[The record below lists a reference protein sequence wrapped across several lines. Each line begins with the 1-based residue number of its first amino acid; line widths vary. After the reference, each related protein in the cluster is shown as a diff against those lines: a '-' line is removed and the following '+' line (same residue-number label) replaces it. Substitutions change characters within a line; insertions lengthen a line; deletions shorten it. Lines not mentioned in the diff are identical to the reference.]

1 MMTSIYSEHGQ
12 RPIGSADPNGHPA
25 RIVKTDRFERLFSHY
40 TGLEGDELMAYL
52 QDFQTRALEI
62 YLYGCIHNGGFAALR
77 ERAHREY
84 PAILQYAKKGNFL
97 VVDLGCCLG
106 TDVRQFLLDG
116 GDAHGTNKII
126 AVDLE
131 QKFID
136 LGQDLYKGP
145 TPGIE
150 FRTANLLDP
159 TDSNVDDLTSK
170 VNLLYTGAVFHL
182 FDEAQ
187 QRVFAKKIASLLAT
201 VGEVAVFGW
210 HRGAQVAGARPHRT
224 GGIIFSH
231 SPESWKEL
239 WTEILGADS
248 KNWQINATLR
258 YSWTAA
264 EHVNEDTPVL
274 QWSLWKHSL

>member
-1 MMTSIYSEHGQ
+1 MLPYPPQALVLT
-12 RPIGSADPNGHPA
+12 
-25 RIVKTDRFERLFSHY
+25 IV
-40 TGLEGDELMAYL
+40 
-52 QDFQTRALEI
+52 
-62 YLYGCIHNGGFAALR
+62 
-77 ERAHREY
+77 
-84 PAILQYAKKGNFL
+84 
-97 VVDLGCCLG
+97 G

-116 GDAHGTNKII
+116 GDANGTNKII

-136 LGQDLYKGP
+136 LGQDLYRGP

-150 FRTANLLDP
+150 FRTTNLLDP
-159 TDSNVDDLTSK
+159 TDSKVDDLAGK

-182 FDEAQ
+182 FSESQ
-187 QRVFAKKIASLLAT
+187 QRVFAEKISSLLAT
-201 VGEVAVFGW
+201 TGEVTVFGA
-210 HRGAQVAGARPHRT
+210 HRGAQVVGARPHRA
-224 GGIIFSH
+224 GGILFSH

-264 EHVNEDTPVL
+264 EYVNENTPVL
-274 QWSLWKHSL
+274 EWSLWKHKSIESS